1 MDNLNTLAEATLS
14 TYQPG
19 MSNVTSSPSNSRVIE
34 RTPRTI
40 TLPVSGQILHVSVEA
55 PDLSVARVGER
66 IKEGGH
72 DVPEEKIGKCF
83 DQNGAFIK
91 QVTMLSDLGS
101 YLSQLETKSPCHAR
115 AVLLEWKAVFC
126 CRAITSVCVEHI
138 RGRLEY
144 MICPLTWKRRYHPA

>member
-14 TYQPG
+14 TYQPR

-34 RTPRTI
+34 RTPRTT

-72 DVPEEKIGKCF
+72 DVPVEKIGKCF
-83 DQNGAFIK
+83 DQNGALIK
-91 QVTMLSDLGS
+91 QVVMLSDVAHVYHNSKLNHTPIRV
-101 YLSQLETKSPCHAR
+101 LSFSNGKPCFVVEQLPQCALSIYEGDLS
-115 AVLLEWKAVFC
+115 
-126 CRAITSVCVEHI
+126 
-138 RGRLEY
+138 
-144 MICPLTWKRRYHPA
+144 M

>member
-14 TYQPG
+14 TYQPR

-66 IKEGGH
+66 IREGGH

-91 QVTMLSDLGS
+91 QVVMLSDVAHIYHKSKLNHPPIRV
-101 YLSQLETKSPCHAR
+101 LSVSNGKPCFVVEQLPQCALSIYEGDLS
-115 AVLLEWKAVFC
+115 
-126 CRAITSVCVEHI
+126 I
-138 RGRLEY
+138 
-144 MICPLTWKRRYHPA
+144 

>member
-34 RTPRTI
+34 RTPRTT

-72 DVPEEKIGKCF
+72 DVLEEKIGKCF
-83 DQNGAFIK
+83 DQNGALIK
-91 QVTMLSDLGS
+91 QVVMLSDVAHVYHNSKLNHPPIRVLFFSNGKPCFVVEQLPQWA
-101 YLSQLETKSPCHAR
+101 LSIYEGDLS
-115 AVLLEWKAVFC
+115 
-126 CRAITSVCVEHI
+126 I
-138 RGRLEY
+138 
-144 MICPLTWKRRYHPA
+144 

>member
-34 RTPRTI
+34 RTSRTT

-66 IKEGGH
+66 IREGGH
-72 DVPEEKIGKCF
+72 DVPAEKIGKCF

-91 QVTMLSDLGS
+91 QVVMLSDVAHVYHKSKLNHPPIGV
-101 YLSQLETKSPCHAR
+101 LSVSNGKPCFVVEQLPQCALSIYAGD
-115 AVLLEWKAVFC
+115 LS
-126 CRAITSVCVEHI
+126 I
-138 RGRLEY
+138 
-144 MICPLTWKRRYHPA
+144 

>member
-83 DQNGAFIK
+83 DQNGALIK
-91 QVTMLSDLGS
+91 QVVMLSDVAHIYHNSKLNHPPIRV
-101 YLSQLETKSPCHAR
+101 LSFSNGKPCFVVEQLPQWALSIYEGDLS
-115 AVLLEWKAVFC
+115 
-126 CRAITSVCVEHI
+126 I
-138 RGRLEY
+138 
-144 MICPLTWKRRYHPA
+144 